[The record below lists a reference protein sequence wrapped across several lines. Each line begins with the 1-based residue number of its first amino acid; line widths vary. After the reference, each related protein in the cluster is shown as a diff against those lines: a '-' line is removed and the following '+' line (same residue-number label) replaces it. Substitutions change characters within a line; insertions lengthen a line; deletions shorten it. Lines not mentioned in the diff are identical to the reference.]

1 MTGSGHRLGRLSAT
15 ALAIALGWL
24 GIGLPSLTA
33 DQPAADPR
41 GCLIVDTDAG
51 LDDFRALA
59 IIAPRHDIRAVVV
72 TEGISGVPGGATA
85 VSLFL
90 ASRGTTPPVIS
101 GLASPTPPPYD
112 WLPAVRAGAE
122 RLNNFLHAAIPF
134 RGNPNRLTH
143 DVSAAVRG
151 CPRIDLLALGPWT
164 SFLRYASALGP
175 NLHVVASGRPF
186 AENNPDN
193 FNCEYDL
200 PACRA
205 AVPLLNRGRGTV
217 FVDLPAPG
225 PTPTYA
231 PTEAMVAQL
240 DQTGMPGLLRA
251 ALQVDPSQWLETRLW
266 DDAAALY
273 LLSPQSFTPQDQ
285 HRIPAI
291 PENQFRALAISA
303 TNAT

>member
-24 GIGLPSLTA
+24 GIGVPTLAA

-59 IIAPRHDIRAVVV
+59 IIAPRRDIRAVVV
-72 TEGISGVPGGATA
+72 TEGISSVPGGSTA

-90 ASRGTTPPVIS
+90 ASRGPTPPVIP
-101 GLASPTPPPYD
+101 GLASATPPPYD

-122 RLNNFLHAAIPF
+122 RLNNFLHAAVPF
-134 RGNPNRLTH
+134 GGNPNRLTH
-143 DVSAAVRG
+143 DVAAAVRG
-151 CPRIDLLALGPWT
+151 CPRVDLLALGPWS

-200 PACRA
+200 PACRD
-205 AVPLLNRGRGTV
+205 AVSPLNRSRGTV

-231 PTEAMVAQL
+231 PTEAMVAQFAE
-240 DQTGMPGLLRA
+240 TGMPGLLRA
-251 ALQVDPSQWLETRLW
+251 ALQVDPGQWLETRLW

-273 LLSPQSFTPQDQ
+273 LLSPQSFTPQGQ

-291 PENQFRALAISA
+291 PENQFRTAAVNAI
-303 TNAT
+303 NAT